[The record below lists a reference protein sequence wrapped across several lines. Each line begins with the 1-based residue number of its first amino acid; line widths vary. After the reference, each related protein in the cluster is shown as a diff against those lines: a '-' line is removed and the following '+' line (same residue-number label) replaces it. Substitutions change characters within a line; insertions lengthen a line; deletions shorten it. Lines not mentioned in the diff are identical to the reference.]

1 MQTNPK
7 TRPILKTI
15 PRISP
20 ELLASVN
27 HFLVRAPFGSKT
39 VFESKV
45 TATVRASFAEKIKHV
60 YEDEKTVMPQ
70 FRAAW
75 VSYLSDPRFA
85 QVVSQ
90 RWMIFFYRSLF

>member
-7 TRPILKTI
+7 TRPIFKTI
-15 PRISP
+15 PRISQP
-20 ELLASVN
+20 DELLASVD
-27 HFLVRAPFGSKT
+27 HLISRTPFGSKT

-60 YEDEKTVMPQ
+60 YEDEKTVMPL

-90 RWMIFFYRSLF
+90 R

>member
-7 TRPILKTI
+7 TRAILKTI
-15 PRISP
+15 RRISQ

-39 VFESKV
+39 VYESKV
-45 TATVRASFAEKIKHV
+45 SATVRASFAEKIKIV
-60 YEDEKTVMPQ
+60 YAVHNADEKTVMPQ

-75 VSYLSDPRFA
+75 VEYLSDPRFA

-90 RWMIFFYRSLF
+90 R

>member
-7 TRPILKTI
+7 TRPILKMI
-15 PRISP
+15 RRISP

-39 VFESKV
+39 VYESKV
-45 TATVRASFAEKIKHV
+45 SAQVRTSFAERIQSV
-60 YEDEKTVMPQ
+60 YEDKKTVMPQ

-75 VSYLSDPRFA
+75 VEYLSDPRFA

-90 RWMIFFYRSLF
+90 R

>member
-45 TATVRASFAEKIKHV
+45 TATVRASFAEKIKLV
-60 YEDEKTVMPQ
+60 YEDKKTVIPQ
-70 FRAAW
+70 FQAAW

-90 RWMIFFYRSLF
+90 R